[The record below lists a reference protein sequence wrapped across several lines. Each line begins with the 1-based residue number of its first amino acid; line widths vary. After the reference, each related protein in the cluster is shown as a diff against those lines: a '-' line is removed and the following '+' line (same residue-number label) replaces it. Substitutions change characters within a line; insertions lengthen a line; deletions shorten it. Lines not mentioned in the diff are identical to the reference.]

1 MRTLVNMKIDP
12 YITLWIGKALLK
24 RKVALRVGLWT
35 SEVKTITPGL
45 PQGSALSP
53 VLFNVYTVG
62 ITSNQLEAPGRTLS
76 FADDVLVYRHG
87 RDRQAIVASVQE
99 ELNRLDDWCE
109 EHKGRIHPDKAC
121 VLWCSLNN
129 KAVKT
134 EMPPVFIDEKE
145 LQRVNSMKYLG
156 ITFDRS
162 LCGSE
167 HISRV
172 VVKARKGLVALKTMP
187 GARMSQKILVILYQT
202 LIVSVIDYGFGL
214 LTLTCAQLKRLE
226 TIYIIQNEAM
236 RAILGCTR
244 DTSAEAMRYL
254 LGFQNNGR
262 AT

>member
-1 MRTLVNMKIDP
+1 MGSHRTVKDTWANAAVLASDIYDAFERKEETLVVALDLEDAYNRVDFTILMRTLVNMKIDP

-129 KAVKT
+129 KARLDFSTRSRNKRKT
-134 EMPPVFIDEKE
+134 
-145 LQRVNSMKYLG
+145 
-156 ITFDRS
+156 
-162 LCGSE
+162 
-167 HISRV
+167 
-172 VVKARKGLVALKTMP
+172 
-187 GARMSQKILVILYQT
+187 
-202 LIVSVIDYGFGL
+202 
-214 LTLTCAQLKRLE
+214 
-226 TIYIIQNEAM
+226 
-236 RAILGCTR
+236 
-244 DTSAEAMRYL
+244 
-254 LGFQNNGR
+254 
-262 AT
+262 